1 MRGSALPRRAAAK
14 CAAPG
19 LPSPGVRALHV
30 TRVGGGLPARW
41 AETKQRRT
49 EQEGDPRLP
58 QSLLQR
64 KRSREANGVGRCTVQ
79 TRLLQ
84 AGYKT
89 GAGRSD
95 LGNRHAP
102 TRTGGAWPPG
112 VKRRRCLFRTTT
124 RKSAS
129 PLLPAPF
136 APETRRRPFRENRSP
151 RPAPPRPTT
160 GGAPARGALW
170 RRRGPRPL
178 PPGGAVS
185 RSSAGRGGGGP
196 VAPPGGSAPA
206 LRLEGPC
213 PCSLGAGR
221 GPLDFGGEEDALP
234 PAVRG
239 GDGLQLQEVQQHL
252 DLRGG
257 AGGAGGSEREAPSPP
272 RTQGPSQQ
280 KDRQAGR
287 VLGAPAKSR
296 GGSRGPPSP
305 PLSASWPCPLTS
317 ATSPAWLG
325 GSHWR
330 DTGYGG
336 CGGGQAEATGPG
348 PVGEATVPGT

>member
-41 AETKQRRT
+41 AETKQRRA

-64 KRSREANGVGRCTVQ
+64 KRSREANGARRCTVQ

-102 TRTGGAWPPG
+102 ARTRGARPPG
-112 VKRRRCLFRTTT
+112 VKRRRRLFRTTT
-124 RKSAS
+124 RE
-129 PLLPAPF
+129 PAPAGSLRPRDAQAAVSRKPLR
-136 APETRRRPFRENRSP
+136 AP
-151 RPAPPRPTT
+151 
-160 GGAPARGALW
+160 GPARAHDG
-170 RRRGPRPL
+170 RRAPRPL

-185 RSSAGRGGGGP
+185 RSSAGRGGGP
-196 VAPPGGSAPA
+196 AAPPGGSAPA
-206 LRLEGPC
+206 LRLEGPR

-252 DLRGG
+252 DLGHDL
-257 AGGAGGSEREAPSPP
+257 
-272 RTQGPSQQ
+272 QGPAVSHGHGL
-280 KDRQAGR
+280 AG
-287 VLGAPAKSR
+287 V
-296 GGSRGPPSP
+296 GGR
-305 PLSASWPCPLTS
+305 LAL
-317 ATSPAWLG
+317 LL
-325 GSHWR
+325 
-330 DTGYGG
+330 
-336 CGGGQAEATGPG
+336 
-348 PVGEATVPGT
+348 